1 MLEHAYYTVISP
13 EGCASILWR
22 DASKNLE
29 AATALKITAPHLL
42 KFGIIDGAIKEP
54 TRGAHTDYEMMASE
68 MKKTILEA
76 LDELSGMSGEELR
89 TQRYDK
95 YRKMGAFLEG

>member
-1 MLEHAYYTVISP
+1 
-13 EGCASILWR
+13 
-22 DASKNLE
+22 
-29 AATALKITAPHLL
+29 
-42 KFGIIDGAIKEP
+42 
-54 TRGAHTDYEMMASE
+54 MMASE